1 MYIEITS
8 KIFVILLPINPP
20 TTKSGNPFIIPKML
34 EASSGKDVPNEIKT
48 KAITN
53 WDTPKEFANLPEYL
67 IRNSDP
73 DKSKIRPEAKNMKFN
88 IYISQCFYS
97 CLAWK
102 PSFEAFF
109 IKINQ
114 SKV

>member
-1 MYIEITS
+1 MENRWSGINDPDNYST
-8 KIFVILLPINPP
+8 VRDIL
-20 TTKSGNPFIIPKML
+20 TMS
-34 EASSGKDVPNEIKT
+34 
-48 KAITN
+48 
-53 WDTPKEFANLPEYL
+53 EYL
-67 IRNSDP
+67 IKNSDP
-73 DKSKIRPEAKNMKFN
+73 NKSKIRPEAKNMKFN